1 MIISK
6 FNKNDFGGMILK
18 LYFAGP
24 MFAQADLIYNEYL
37 VKKIRSISNTIS
49 VYLPQENGAINNKID
64 YADSKMIA
72 LADTEKVLE
81 SDLLVAVLDGLV
93 IDPGVASEIGV
104 AYAKGIPMIGLYT
117 DTRQQGSDN
126 PKKIHALNT
135 VAENQFHY
143 LNLYTVGL
151 LKLNGSVVS
160 DEQSF
165 LSLIEEHLAD

>member
-1 MIISK
+1 MKI
-6 FNKNDFGGMILK
+6 
-18 LYFAGP
+18 YFAGP
-24 MFAQADLIYNEYL
+24 MFAQADLLYNDHL
-37 VKKIRSISNTIS
+37 VKKIRAISEKID
-49 VYLPQENGAINNKID
+49 VYLPQENGAINDKTA

-81 SDLLVAVLDGLV
+81 SDLLIAVLDGLV

-117 DTRQQGSDN
+117 DTRQQGADN
-126 PKKIHALNT
+126 SRKIEALNT

-160 DEQSF
+160 DE
-165 LSLIEEHLAD
+165 LSLFSLVNEQLNDK

>member
-1 MIISK
+1 MKI
-6 FNKNDFGGMILK
+6 
-18 LYFAGP
+18 YFAGP
-24 MFAQADLIYNEYL
+24 MFAQADLLYNDHL
-37 VKKIRSISNTIS
+37 VKKIRAISEKID
-49 VYLPQENGAINNKID
+49 VYLPQENGAINDKTA

-81 SDLLVAVLDGLV
+81 SDLLIAVLDGLV

-117 DTRQQGSDN
+117 DTRQQGADN
-126 PKKIHALNT
+126 SRKIEALNT

-160 DEQSF
+160 DE
-165 LSLIEEHLAD
+165 LSLFSLVNEHLNDK